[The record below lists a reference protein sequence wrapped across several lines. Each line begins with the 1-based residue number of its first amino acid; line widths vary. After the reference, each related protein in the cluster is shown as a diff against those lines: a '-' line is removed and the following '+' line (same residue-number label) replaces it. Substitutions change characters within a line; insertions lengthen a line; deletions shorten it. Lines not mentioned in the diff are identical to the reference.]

1 MTVRLEIEKKKKIEH
16 TSYSKEEL
24 TRFFEPRS
32 VVLVGAAE
40 RTLYTQCTVQNSEIF
55 KGATLHLV
63 NRRGVPVLGRPSAK
77 SCVELQED
85 IDTAFIHVPAAGVM
99 DAVEDAHAAGIRNIV
114 LLSSG
119 FAEAGLEGRELQQS
133 VAARAREL
141 GLMLLGPNHVGFL
154 NLANNISV
162 FGLPAP
168 GARPGPL
175 AVLSQSGAVAMEI
188 ARFGERHDIR
198 MSHLM
203 TLGNEAVLTA
213 ADALGYVV
221 DCPHTKA
228 ILIFIEEIKNPLRFA
243 QAARRAAA
251 AGKAII
257 VYKSGIT
264 EIAAKSAAAH
274 TGALVGD
281 DNVTDAVFHDLGII
295 RVHSLE
301 DLVVTGKLAAS
312 LGTCRVSGVGVISA
326 SGGANDIIADVAES
340 FGVPL
345 SEFSEETKRQI
356 VDIVPDNFITPQ
368 NPFDLTGSSVRDRT
382 LWKSVMGI
390 IGQDPKVDL
399 VVCVGSLITS
409 TTPQEKD
416 LIVAQALNSLEC
428 PYVYVTTLFTEMSEQ
443 SATVMKTA
451 GFNLISTG
459 VVPSL
464 RALGKCIDWNNRL
477 GLQNDVSTAPAV
489 ALPEISNQVRG
500 LWSEVQ
506 ARDLL
511 LSAGVPFLPATLVQD
526 ADQAVRAA
534 LGYGA
539 PVALKIVSPKI
550 AHKTDIGG
558 VALSVLGED
567 NVRASFESILA
578 AGSAA
583 VGRSEVDGVLITPMR
598 NQGIEFIVGVTWD
611 EQWGAML
618 VLGLGG
624 IFVEVLADSVIV
636 PLPTSKTAVLKALSK
651 LKGAAILKG
660 LRGKKPVDQD
670 KLVDIVL
677 KIAQVA
683 LALGD
688 RVESLEINP
697 LSVDGSDIVALDAL
711 IIEKT

>member
-1 MTVRLEIEKKKKIEH
+1 MTVRAEKEKKKKIEH

-40 RTLYTQCTVQNSEIF
+40 RTLYTQCTVQNAEIF

-63 NRRGVPVLGRPSAK
+63 NRRGVPVLGRSSAK

-99 DAVEDAHAAGIRNIV
+99 DAIEDAHAAGIRNIV

-203 TLGNEAVLTA
+203 TLGNEAVITA
-213 ADALGYVV
+213 ADALDYVV

-243 QAARRAAA
+243 QAARRAAT

-257 VYKSGIT
+257 VYKSGVT

-281 DNVTDAVFHDLGII
+281 DKVTDAVFQDLGII

-301 DLVVTGKLAAS
+301 DLVVTGKIAAG
-312 LGTCRVSGVGVISA
+312 LGTRQVSGVGVISA

-345 SEFSEETKRQI
+345 SEFAEDTKRQI

-399 VVCVGSLITS
+399 VVCVGALIT
-409 TTPQEKD
+409 TPTPQEKD
-416 LIVAQALNSLEC
+416 LIVAQALNSLQC
-428 PYVYVTTLFTEMSEQ
+428 PYVYVTTLFTEISEH
-443 SATVMKTA
+443 SATVMKNC
-451 GFNLISTG
+451 GFNLVSTG
-459 VVPSL
+459 VVPTL
-464 RALGKCIDWNNRL
+464 RALGKYIDWNKRL
-477 GLQNDVSTAPAV
+477 GRLSGMPTTPPI
-489 ALPEISNQVRG
+489 ALPDIVTQVKG

-506 ARDLL
+506 ARDLFM
-511 LSAGVPFLPATLVQD
+511 SVGVPFLPATLVQD
-526 ADQAVRAA
+526 ADHAVRVA
-534 LGYGA
+534 LGYGT
-539 PVALKIVSPKI
+539 PVALKIVSSKI
-550 AHKTDIGG
+550 AHKSDIGG
-558 VALSVLGED
+558 VALSVIGED
-567 NVRASFESILA
+567 HVRASFEKVLA

-583 VGRSEVDGVLITPMR
+583 VGRTEVEGVLISPMR
-598 NQGIEFIVGVTWD
+598 SQGTEFIVGVTWD

-636 PLPTSKTAVLKALSK
+636 PLPTSKTAVLNALSK

-660 LRGKKPVDQD
+660 LRGKKAVDQE
-670 KLVDIVL
+670 KLVDVVL
-677 KIAQVA
+677 KIASVA
-683 LALGD
+683 LAMGE
-688 RVESLEINP
+688 RIESLEINP